1 LVLTAAYQL
10 TGQADKAR
18 ESAADLMRVRPSFSV
33 SKFEKRAVS
42 SDRESKERILGA
54 LREARLPE

>member
-1 LVLTAAYQL
+1 LDLTAAYQL

-33 SKFEKRAVS
+33 SKFEKRAIS
-42 SDRESKERILGA
+42 SDRETKECVVGA